1 MGDDLRIFIS
11 YRRKDT
17 GGYVGWLGS
26 TLTPLLPKGRIFR
39 DVDSIGPGEWKKAI
53 DENLRL
59 SDVVLCAIGD
69 RWLSAAGEGND
80 QRRLDDPEDMV
91 RWEIARAL
99 EFKGDRGCVV
109 QVLID
114 EVLPPT
120 HSSLPEDMRRLADMQ
135 GYRLRY
141 EDWAGNVNN
150 LLSHLHRIPF
160 RRPGK
165 LKGSEILARWNQG
178 HDCPDWV
185 GCQGGEYVFR
195 NTKDEDQRLS
205 KSFEVQ
211 FGGAKKN
218 NNWFHVRV
226 VAEVANA
233 NGDLGPPA
241 SSE

>member
-1 MGDDLRIFIS
+1 VGDDLRIFIS

-26 TLTPLLPKGRIFR
+26 TLVPVLPKGRVFR
-39 DVDSIGPGEWKKAI
+39 DVDSIGPGEWKRTI

-59 SDVVLCAIGD
+59 SDVVLCVIGD
-69 RWLSAAGEGND
+69 RWLSATPEGSD

-91 RWEIARAL
+91 RWEVARSL
-99 EFKGDRGCVV
+99 RFKGDRGCVA

-114 EVLPPT
+114 EVLPPA

-135 GYRLRY
+135 AYRLRY
-141 EDWAGNVNN
+141 EDWAGNVDH
-150 LLSHLHRIPF
+150 LVSHLHRIPF

-165 LKGSEILARWNQG
+165 LKGSEIIARWNQG

-185 GCQGGEYVFR
+185 GCGGGESVF
-195 NTKDEDQRLS
+195 KSMKEGDQLS
-205 KSFEVQ
+205 KSYEVQ
-211 FGGAKKN
+211 FGGTKKN

-226 VAEVANA
+226 VAAA
-233 NGDLGPPA
+233 AQADLGELDPPI
-241 SSE
+241 E